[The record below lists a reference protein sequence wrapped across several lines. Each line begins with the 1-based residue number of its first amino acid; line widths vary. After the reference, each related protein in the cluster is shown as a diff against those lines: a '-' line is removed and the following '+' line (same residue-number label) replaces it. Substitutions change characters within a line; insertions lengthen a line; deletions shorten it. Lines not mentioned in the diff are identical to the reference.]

1 MILTEKDNESQ
12 QLIENIGNLEKKVK
26 TIELEN
32 IALNKKCESLRE
44 QRDREVK
51 DNIIRANEE
60 KEVKVEKQK
69 LNQQHVVLK
78 EQQTQMKQKI
88 EEVQAEVEVVKEI
101 KISLETEVKNLRN
114 QNTKLTT
121 ETEKQKERLQLTEEK
136 LSSTLIEVDNLRK
149 KLAEIQ
155 KQEKQDKAV
164 EKLFDSV
171 TNKPANSSE
180 TPIPE
185 KIDIPARLLILEQS
199 KNQMEKLMTSLMT
212 DNNNINKQHSE
223 DLLIIDQ
230 YREEQSLL
238 KSKIEELEST
248 AHTLNSASAPTIK
261 IKGSFLDELEEVF
274 TRQIKQ
280 RERSDSGKEFIKR
293 KIPPEVEAKSE
304 PVAPQIAPVAAPV
317 PAPAPVASEEEFGG
331 SMGIGEDY
339 FILTAAAV
347 KIALSEKFN
356 INSIEVNQACQRQG
370 KDLYKQATEERI
382 AFHEW
387 HSWIEKELLKDAF
400 PQQAQAHQKAAQ
412 SNTIASGFNP
422 KPSVVAE
429 KSTTTAS
436 GKVTSTGNQQ
446 EKSKRKSSSASE
458 FLKSFMS

>member
-1 MILTEKDNESQ
+1 MDLYRQTLDRLKSPRETPAFATPRRRKPSSEIRELQRDLDETITRLKETEKEVYLAAEIGSTLVLKNQELEARHDELTRELEQKNSTIKWLESQRNNLMILTEKDNESQ

-26 TIELEN
+26 ILELEN

-51 DNIIRANEE
+51 DNIIRATEE

-101 KISLETEVKNLRN
+101 KINLETEVKNLRN
-114 QNTKLTT
+114 HSTKLTT
-121 ETEKQKERLQLTEEK
+121 ENEKQKERLQLTEEK
-136 LSSTLIEVDNLRK
+136 LSSTLIELDNLRK

-171 TNKPANSSE
+171 SNKPANSSE
-180 TPIPE
+180 TPVQE

-230 YREEQSLL
+230 YREELTLL
-238 KSKIEELEST
+238 KSKIEELET
-248 AHTLNSASAPTIK
+248 AAHTINSASGPVK

-280 RERSDSGKEFIKR
+280 RERSDSGKEFFK
-293 KIPPEVEAKSE
+293 KKKS
-304 PVAPQIAPVAAPV
+304 P
-317 PAPAPVASEEEFGG
+317 
-331 SMGIGEDY
+331 
-339 FILTAAAV
+339 
-347 KIALSEKFN
+347 
-356 INSIEVNQACQRQG
+356 
-370 KDLYKQATEERI
+370 
-382 AFHEW
+382 
-387 HSWIEKELLKDAF
+387 
-400 PQQAQAHQKAAQ
+400 
-412 SNTIASGFNP
+412 
-422 KPSVVAE
+422 
-429 KSTTTAS
+429 
-436 GKVTSTGNQQ
+436 
-446 EKSKRKSSSASE
+446 
-458 FLKSFMS
+458 